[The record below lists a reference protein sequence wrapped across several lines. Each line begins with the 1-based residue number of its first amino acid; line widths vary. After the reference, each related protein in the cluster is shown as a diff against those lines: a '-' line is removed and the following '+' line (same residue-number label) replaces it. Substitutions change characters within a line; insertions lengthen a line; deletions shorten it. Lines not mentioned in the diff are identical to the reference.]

1 MEQRRHVFLDLED
14 TIITPVVEGWPNV
27 HLINVPKIKR
37 VIEEF
42 RPHSVHLFSF
52 AIWNEFEKGRFATFV
67 QERIENVLGVKL
79 GLIPMV
85 DVEIKQAC
93 CDIMR
98 LNPECV
104 DFNDM
109 SEFWS
114 KQESFRLFSRF
125 IFRNSWKN
133 WQQETEV
140 LFLDD
145 AVEDEDFFF
154 PNLRLRGSIRNI
166 DNIED

>member
-1 MEQRRHVFLDLED
+1 MEQRRHLFLDLED

-37 VIEEF
+37 VIQEF
-42 RPHSVHLFSF
+42 QPHSLHLFSF
-52 AIWNEFEKGRFATFV
+52 AIWNEFEKDRFMDFV
-67 QERIENVLGVKL
+67 QPRIENVLGMKL

-93 CDIMR
+93 CEIMC
-98 LNPECV
+98 LSPDSV

-114 KQESFRLFSRF
+114 KQESFRLYSRF
-125 IFRNSWKN
+125 VFRNNWKN
-133 WQQETEV
+133 WQQATEV
-140 LFLDD
+140 MFLDD

-154 PNLRLRGSIRNI
+154 PQLKLKGCIRNI
-166 DNIED
+166 DKMEG